1 MVVIESSVGAGGVNK
16 KKDVKIVQIL
26 LNSQAKAEKLIT
38 DGLCG
43 SKTIGEI
50 FSYQRTIMPG
60 WKPDGRV
67 DPNGR
72 TFRELLMYVPKE
84 EKEKLSSS
92 LIVRNKNVEI
102 ESRNKLSTTDYS
114 VSYKSSLP
122 SDKRL
127 VSSYSI
133 NVIRLALAQA
143 GMKCAVIS
151 STLRFPE
158 EQASIMYRNAR
169 IDLKKQKQLY
179 GKNGDAVLDVYSIN
193 SKKNKHEV
201 IRLMKEKIELLA
213 RDGKKVSKHCTTVED
228 YKKYNVIDIGV
239 NSTRA
244 ANSEF
249 FSVKKFTAVLKALTE
264 DGYINKFIDETGKS
278 NKCWHIEV
286 VPNAKKIT
294 RFD

>member
-1 MVVIESSVGAGGVNK
+1 M
-16 KKDVKIVQIL
+16 
-26 LNSQAKAEKLIT
+26 
-38 DGLCG
+38 
-43 SKTIGEI
+43 
-50 FSYQRTIMPG
+50 
-60 WKPDGRV
+60 
-67 DPNGR
+67 
-72 TFRELLMYVPKE
+72 
-84 EKEKLSSS
+84 
-92 LIVRNKNVEI
+92 
-102 ESRNKLSTTDYS
+102 STTDYS

-179 GKNGDAVLDVYSIN
+179 GKNGDAVLDVYSSN
-193 SKKNKHEV
+193 SKKDKHEV

-228 YKKYNVIDIGV
+228 LSI
-239 NSTRA
+239 
-244 ANSEF
+244 
-249 FSVKKFTAVLKALTE
+249 KF
-264 DGYINKFIDETGKS
+264 
-278 NKCWHIEV
+278 EV
-286 VPNAKKIT
+286 RHFLQMRMNILRWCSIPKPFAWACI
-294 RFD
+294 

>member
-1 MVVIESSVGAGGVNK
+1 MRKHGGVT
-16 KKDVKIVQIL
+16 
-26 LNSQAKAEKLIT
+26 S
-38 DGLCG
+38 
-43 SKTIGEI
+43 
-50 FSYQRTIMPG
+50 M
-60 WKPDGRV
+60 
-67 DPNGR
+67 
-72 TFRELLMYVPKE
+72 
-84 EKEKLSSS
+84 
-92 LIVRNKNVEI
+92 
-102 ESRNKLSTTDYS
+102 SRQGNCWDMSTTDYS

-127 VSSYSI
+127 ASSYSI

-143 GMKCAVIS
+143 GIKCAVIT

-179 GKNGDAVLDVYSIN
+179 GKNGDAVLDVYSSN
-193 SKKNKHEV
+193 SKKDKHEV

-228 YKKYNVIDIGV
+228 YKKYNIIDIGV

-249 FSVKKFTAVLKALTE
+249 FSLQKFTAVLKALTE

>member
-1 MVVIESSVGAGGVNK
+1 MVAIESSVGAGGVNK

-26 LNSQAKAEKLIT
+26 LNSQAKAGKLIT

-43 SKTIGEI
+43 SKTIGAI

-72 TFRELLMYVPKE
+72 TFRELLMYVPKK

-114 VSYKSSLP
+114 VSYKSSLS

-143 GMKCAVIS
+143 GMKCAVIT

-169 IDLKKQKQLY
+169 IDLKK
-179 GKNGDAVLDVYSIN
+179 
-193 SKKNKHEV
+193 
-201 IRLMKEKIELLA
+201 
-213 RDGKKVSKHCTTVED
+213 
-228 YKKYNVIDIGV
+228 
-239 NSTRA
+239 
-244 ANSEF
+244 
-249 FSVKKFTAVLKALTE
+249 
-264 DGYINKFIDETGKS
+264 
-278 NKCWHIEV
+278 
-286 VPNAKKIT
+286 
-294 RFD
+294 